1 MLMEALG
8 LRVPLGLHLQLQAQ
22 RVQRVSKAVLAQP
35 DRLGM
40 LQQYQDPPVRPAH
53 KVIHLLWLDPR
64 GLQAIKGL
72 LDRRDRL
79 VRHLLSPA
87 RRELKDQLVRLALK
101 AIRLLLL
108 GRRVRAEAGPLVRL
122 ALKVIRLPLQAQRD
136 RRVQLDQLD
145 LQARQVRLRGRPD
158 RREARDQQVL
168 PVTLLPFP
176 DLQAHRVTLGLRGHR
191 GQPDRQVVKA

>member
-1 MLMEALG
+1 MVPRVQLAIRAQ
-8 LRVPLGLHLQLQAQ
+8 RVPLADQQDQPDLLAQQDLLGQMEGRGLRDLPVQHLQLQVQ

-35 DRLGM
+35 DQLGV

-87 RRELKDQLVRLALK
+87 RRELKDQLALLELK

-108 GRRVRAEAGPLVRL
+108 GRRVRPEAGPLVRL
-122 ALKVIRLPLQAQRD
+122 ALKVIRLPLPAQRD
-136 RRVQLDQLD
+136 RRV
-145 LQARQVRLRGRPD
+145 
-158 RREARDQQVL
+158 
-168 PVTLLPFP
+168 
-176 DLQAHRVTLGLRGHR
+176 
-191 GQPDRQVVKA
+191 

>member
-1 MLMEALG
+1 
-8 LRVPLGLHLQLQAQ
+8 
-22 RVQRVSKAVLAQP
+22 
-35 DRLGM
+35 M

-87 RRELKDQLVRLALK
+87 QRGLKDQLALLVLK

-108 GRRVRAEAGPLVRL
+108 GRRVRPEADPPVLL
-122 ALKVIRLPLQAQRD
+122 ALRAIRLPSQA
-136 RRVQLDQLD
+136 RRV
-145 LQARQVRLRGRPD
+145 
-158 RREARDQQVL
+158 RRV
-168 PVTLLPFP
+168 
-176 DLQAHRVTLGLRGHR
+176 
-191 GQPDRQVVKA
+191 

>member
-1 MLMEALG
+1 
-8 LRVPLGLHLQLQAQ
+8 
-22 RVQRVSKAVLAQP
+22 
-35 DRLGM
+35 M

-87 RRELKDQLVRLALK
+87 RRELKDQLALLELK

-108 GRRVRAEAGPLVRL
+108 GRRVRPEAGPLVRL
-122 ALKVIRLPLQAQRD
+122 ALKVIRLPLPAQQVQLALHLQSRD
-136 RRVQLDQLD
+136 RR
-145 LQARQVRLRGRPD
+145 
-158 RREARDQQVL
+158 
-168 PVTLLPFP
+168 
-176 DLQAHRVTLGLRGHR
+176 
-191 GQPDRQVVKA
+191 DRQGQRVQGQILLYQMKGRY

>member
-8 LRVPLGLHLQLQAQ
+8 LRDPLGQHLQLQAQ

-35 DRLGM
+35 DQLGV
-40 LQQYQDPPVRPAH
+40 LQQYQDPPARPAH

-72 LDRRDRL
+72 LGRRDRL

-87 RRELKDQLVRLALK
+87 RRELKDQLALLVLK

-108 GRRVRAEAGPLVRL
+108 GRRVRPEADPPVLL
-122 ALKVIRLPLQAQRD
+122 ALRAIRLPSQA
-136 RRVQLDQLD
+136 RRV
-145 LQARQVRLRGRPD
+145 
-158 RREARDQQVL
+158 RRV
-168 PVTLLPFP
+168 
-176 DLQAHRVTLGLRGHR
+176 
-191 GQPDRQVVKA
+191 

>member
-8 LRVPLGLHLQLQAQ
+8 LRDPLGQHLQLQAQ

-35 DRLGM
+35 GQLGV
-40 LQQYQDPPVRPAH
+40 LQQYQDPPARPAH

-72 LDRRDRL
+72 LGRRDRL

-87 RRELKDQLVRLALK
+87 RRELKDQLALLELK

-108 GRRVRAEAGPLVRL
+108 GRRVRPEAGPLVRL

-145 LQARQVRLRGRPD
+145 LQARQVRLR
-158 RREARDQQVL
+158 AQQVL
-168 PVTLLPFP
+168 KVMQGQL
-176 DLQAHRVTLGLRGHR
+176 DLQALLQPLQAQQDRPVRRGMLE
-191 GQPDRQVVKA
+191 